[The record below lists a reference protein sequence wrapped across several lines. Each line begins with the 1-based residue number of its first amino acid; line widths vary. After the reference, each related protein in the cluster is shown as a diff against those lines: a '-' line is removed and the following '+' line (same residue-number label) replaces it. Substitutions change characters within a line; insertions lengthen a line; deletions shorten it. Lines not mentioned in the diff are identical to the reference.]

1 MKFEGSYLSVLP
13 EVLRLCV
20 PSACLTFGVSSLH
33 LANVYHV
40 VPSQNSPC
48 ATHPLHSSQPPHPPT
63 KHTHTPKHTPHP
75 SKSDFIERKKA
86 KNMSVSSPVLMSL
99 ENVSSVA
106 KRRAEGKYFGCIWSL
121 KKKKKQA
128 RLMDKTHFSSLFIS
142 LENVKSRPEPLCC
155 PVSVQ
160 PVKGKRKTP
169 AVQFCLLSCKL
180 SSVWAF

>member
-1 MKFEGSYLSVLP
+1 MSRQECRLDILLQTGKGDDKKKKNSRRRRSRFFRPTGPMKFEGSYLSVLP

-20 PSACLTFGVSSLH
+20 PSACLIFGVSSLR

-48 ATHPLHSSQPPHPPT
+48 ATHPLHSSQPPPHPPP
-63 KHTHTPKHTPHP
+63 PKHTPHP

-121 KKKKKQA
+121 KKKKADTLNGQN
-128 RLMDKTHFSSLFIS
+128 TLFI
-142 LENVKSRPEPLCC
+142 LVYKFGEC
-155 PVSVQ
+155 
-160 PVKGKRKTP
+160 
-169 AVQFCLLSCKL
+169 
-180 SSVWAF
+180 